1 MALESFSRTLSVQ
14 SERPHVWDVL
24 TNVETLAGW
33 VGIVH
38 SVNELKRL
46 ERYRAVLQDKVG
58 PFKLRADL
66 VISVSV
72 EEDGRRVSV
81 SASGRDRAMDSRIK
95 VDAVLDIGEDADC
108 TAISVEGSY
117 QVTGKVA
124 TMGGGIIR
132 KKADRILDDFF
143 ENAGSSLNTPAMNG
157 RGAN

>member
-1 MALESFSRTLSVQ
+1 MAQESFTRTINVR

-24 TNVETLAGW
+24 TDVETLAGW

-38 SVNELKRL
+38 SVSELQHL

-66 VISVSV
+66 AISVTV

-81 SASGRDRAMDSRIK
+81 SAAGRDRAVDSRIK
-95 VDAVLDIGEDADC
+95 VDAVLDLGEAQDG
-108 TAISVEGSY
+108 TAINVEGTY

-132 KKADRILDDFF
+132 KKADGILDDFF
-143 ENAGSSLNTPAMNG
+143 ENAAGALNPAAMNG
-157 RGAN
+157 QGAS